1 MDQMYSSNLIE
12 VSNKFPDLA
21 VSIRLKDLI
30 AANRCL
36 IQEAKEDL
44 AKELSESRQE
54 KFISVEK
61 VIELLSVSK
70 PTLWRWQKSEYLVPV
85 SVGGRNR
92 YRMSDINRILESRET

>member
-1 MDQMYSSNLIE
+1 MYSSNLIE